1 LAIGRTK
8 LDEHIKRYRL
18 LNDAIAWLNTF
29 DNATLKQI
37 IDWIQKD
44 QLTNKGIDKNGDV
57 IGTYS
62 YVTELISGGRKQQ
75 GDHYTL
81 DDTGDFYR
89 SMYVQVLRESI
100 VINANANKGLDNLFV
115 KFGTGIIGLTDE
127 NLGKL
132 KEMARKSYIKTA
144 KKILQIR

>member
-1 LAIGRTK
+1 MAIGRTK
-8 LDEHIKRYRL
+8 LDEHIKRYRM

-29 DNATLKQI
+29 DNATLQQI
-37 IDWIQKD
+37 IDWIQDD
-44 QLTNKGIDKNGDV
+44 QLTNKGVDKFGEV

-62 YVTELISGGRKQQ
+62 YATELITRGRKQE
-75 GDHYTL
+75 GEHYTL
-81 DDTGDFYR
+81 NDTGDFYR

-100 VINANANKGLDNLFV
+100 IINANPNKGLDDLFV

-132 KEMARKSYIKTA
+132 KEIARKSYIKTA
-144 KKILQIR
+144 KAILQIG